1 MHYVSVFFCLAIVI
15 GFTNT
20 SYTVD
25 EGIGILQVDVQIFN
39 LLEDQFI
46 QGTTLLVIQT
56 VSGSASKCTE
66 LVYLKV
72 LMLYIH

>member
-1 MHYVSVFFCLAIVI
+1 MHCVSVFSCLAIII

-20 SYTVD
+20 SYTVN
-25 EGIGILQVDVQIFN
+25 EGVGNLQVDVQVFN
-39 LLEDQFI
+39 PLDNQLLPATIDFF
-46 QGTTLLVIQT
+46 IQT
-56 VSGSASKCTE
+56 VSGLASKCTE

>member
-1 MHYVSVFFCLAIVI
+1 MHYVSVFSCLAILI
-15 GFTNT
+15 GFMNT

-25 EGIGILQVDVQIFN
+25 EGIGILQGDIQVFN
-39 LLEDQFI
+39 SPNDQFI
-46 QGTTLLVIQT
+46 QRTTLLVIQT